1 MCITYLWPPSFCGE
15 NFIQGLDWHLQNKW
29 QSGRYLLNKW
39 QISAKLMSHTTT
51 GIKITCKMFKK
62 KIEKLCGKS
71 WQNTEILRSG
81 LTVTVHSNIVSYI
94 LERSCVR
101 DKMAKNMR
109 SNFTV
114 HLYPHLL
121 ANDESDLSYE
131 QEKNG
136 TKARLGTSNCLFLQ
150 LHFKRDK
157 SDQSDK
163 SDPKVRQQYVFS
175 W

>member
-1 MCITYLWPPSFCGE
+1 MSTLHVAICIKKTYFWASASAQLASTTVQGMFCKKISTASLIIAQTPSARFSNYAYFPTMCITYLWTPSFRGE

-81 LTVTVHSNIVSYI
+81 LTVRGCS
-94 LERSCVR
+94 
-101 DKMAKNMR
+101 
-109 SNFTV
+109 
-114 HLYPHLL
+114 
-121 ANDESDLSYE
+121 
-131 QEKNG
+131 
-136 TKARLGTSNCLFLQ
+136 
-150 LHFKRDK
+150 
-157 SDQSDK
+157 
-163 SDPKVRQQYVFS
+163 
-175 W
+175 